1 MRKGCPLKYVREAS
15 YTLEAAFVVPIVFF
29 IVIFFLNY
37 SFYSYDRSKL
47 QSELNDIM
55 RKASA
60 YMAYEVDLY
69 LNEVID
75 YKLAERNF
83 LSVWF
88 EDRSLK
94 EQVLKEYIKNRLASK
109 YYITSVESIT
119 VETTPTKVR
128 VAGIANMRFP
138 VLWFAT
144 GAKDYSFEVD
154 FSQEVSMFPREEK
167 ARIMTAVIELGT
179 NIKGVD
185 KLLSAVSK
193 FIDQVH

>member
-1 MRKGCPLKYVREAS
+1 MRKPYIFKDMRNAS

-29 IVIFFLNY
+29 IIIFFL
-37 SFYSYDRSKL
+37 SFTFYCYDRSKL
-47 QSELNDIM
+47 QAELNDIM

-69 LNEVID
+69 IDEVID
-75 YKLAERNF
+75 YKIAKRNC
-83 LSVWF
+83 LYIWF
-88 EDRSLK
+88 GDRTQK
-94 EQVLKEYIKNRLASK
+94 ELMLKEYISKRLAAK

-119 VETTPTKVR
+119 VESSATKVR

-138 VLWFAT
+138 FLWFAT
-144 GAKDYSFEVD
+144 GASDYSFEVN

-167 ARIMTAVIELGT
+167 ARIMTAVMELGS

-185 KLLSAVSK
+185 KLLSTVSK
-193 FIDQVH
+193 FVERVH